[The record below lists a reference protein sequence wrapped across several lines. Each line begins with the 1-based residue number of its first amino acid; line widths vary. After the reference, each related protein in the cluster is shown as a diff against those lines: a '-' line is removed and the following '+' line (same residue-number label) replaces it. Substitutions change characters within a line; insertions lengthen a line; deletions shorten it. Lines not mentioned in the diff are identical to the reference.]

1 MRFID
6 ITQPGGPEV
15 LQVAEA
21 PAPVPGPGEV
31 LIRVAAAGLNRADIL
46 QRKGYYPPPPG
57 ASPIVGMEVSGH
69 IAETGPGVNE
79 WKKGDAVCALL
90 AGGGYA
96 EYCVA
101 PAGQCLPV
109 PANIPVPDA
118 AALPEVVF
126 TVWTNLFEPP
136 CLRPG
141 ETLLVQGG
149 SSGVGSMAIQVA
161 HLFGARVSA
170 TAGSREKCD
179 FCLGIGC
186 EHAFDYKAEDWEE
199 AARAWTSGR
208 GVDVI
213 LDMVGGDYFPRHL
226 RLLAPRGRLIHI
238 AYSRGREVTAD
249 LALIMGKRLVVT
261 GSTLRSRSVVE
272 KTALRDS
279 IRDRLW
285 PHIAAGRVRPIIDR
299 FFPFEQASDAHKRME
314 SSAHIGKIVLRIGG

>member
-6 ITQPGGPEV
+6 ITQPGGPEA
-15 LQVAEA
+15 LRVAEA
-21 PAPVPGPGEV
+21 PMPVPGPGEV

-57 ASPIVGMEVSGH
+57 ASPVLGLEASGH
-69 IAETGPGVNE
+69 IADIGAGVTE
-79 WKKGDAVCALL
+79 WKAGDAVCALL
-90 AGGGYA
+90 AGGAYA

-109 PANIPVPDA
+109 PDHMSVADA
-118 AALPEVVF
+118 AALPEAVF
-126 TVWTNLFEPP
+126 TVWTNLFDPP

-161 HLFGARVSA
+161 HLFGARVAA
-170 TAGSREKCD
+170 TAGSPAKCD
-179 FCLGIGC
+179 FCIATGC
-186 EHAFDYKAEDWEE
+186 EQAFDYKTEDWSE
-199 AARAWTSGR
+199 AARRWTGGR

-226 RLLAPRGRLIHI
+226 QLLAPRGRLVHI
-238 AYSRGREVTAD
+238 AYSRGSEVTAD
-249 LALIMGKRLVVT
+249 LAVIMRHRLTVT
-261 GSTLRSRSVVE
+261 GSTLRSRPVAE

-279 IRDRLW
+279 IRNRLW
-285 PHIAAGRVRPIIDR
+285 PHVAAGRIRPIIDR
-299 FFPFEQASDAHKRME
+299 CFPLEQAAEAHRRME
-314 SSAHIGKIVLRIGG
+314 SSEHIGKILLAVQ